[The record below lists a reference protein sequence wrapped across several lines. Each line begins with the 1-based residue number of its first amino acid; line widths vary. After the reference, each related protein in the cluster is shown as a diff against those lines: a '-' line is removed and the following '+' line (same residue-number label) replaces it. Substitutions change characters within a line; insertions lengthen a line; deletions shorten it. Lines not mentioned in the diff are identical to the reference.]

1 MGYTFQL
8 FGVYIWKIHI
18 IFAMDYRDKLKK
30 ENGRMGKFINP
41 FTDWGFKRIFGQE
54 VNKELLIDFLN
65 ELFAGEHVIRDI
77 KFRDKEMLG
86 ETKDSKSIVFDIFCD
101 TDDGKHIIVEMQ
113 NSSMKHYI
121 ERSIYYLAR
130 AVSEQGVVGDWDYS
144 LSPVYIISF
153 LNFNPNDRVLK
164 KFRTDASLRD
174 IGVEEPL
181 TKKVRLIYL
190 VLPYFDKDVEECE
203 NDFDCWIYLLKN
215 MNTLERMPFI
225 AQNAV
230 FRKLAQITDI
240 TTLSKS
246 EREKYD
252 YSLKNM
258 RDYIATYNLAEEKG
272 IEKGFERGRAKGR
285 AEGHA
290 EGKAEGRAE
299 GRAEGSLQTARENA
313 RKMRAKGFDQS
324 LISEITGLSI
334 EEIMGL

>member
-1 MGYTFQL
+1 M
-8 FGVYIWKIHI
+8 
-18 IFAMDYRDKLKK
+18 KL
-30 ENGRMGKFINP
+30 MGKFINP

-121 ERSIYYLAR
+121 DRSIYYLSR
-130 AVSEQGVVGDWDYS
+130 AVSEQGVVGDWDYT

-153 LNFNPNDRVLK
+153 LNFKPNDGVLV
-164 KFRTDASLRD
+164 KFQTDASLWD
-174 IGVEEPL
+174 KFDAKPL
-181 TKKVRLIYL
+181 TGKVRLIYL
-190 VLPYFDKDVEECE
+190 VLPYFDKDVEGCE
-203 NDFDCWIYLLKN
+203 NNFDCWIYLLKN
-215 MNTLERMPFI
+215 MTTLERMPFL

-230 FRKLAQITDI
+230 FRKLAEITDI

-246 EREKYD
+246 DREKYD

-258 RDYIATYNLAEEKG
+258 RDYIATYNTAEEKG
-272 IEKGFERGRAKGR
+272 IEKG
-285 AEGHA
+285 
-290 EGKAEGRAE
+290 RAE
-299 GRAEGSLQTARENA
+299 GRAETLIMTARNL
-313 RKMRAKGFDQS
+313 KGEGASTS
-324 LISEITGLSI
+324 LISRVTGLSE
-334 EEIMGL
+334 EEIENL

>member
-1 MGYTFQL
+1 MTTF
-8 FGVYIWKIHI
+8 VNKKI
-18 IFAMDYRDKLKK
+18 KP
-30 ENGRMGKFINP
+30 MGKFINP

-54 VNKELLIDFLN
+54 VNKELLISFLN

-121 ERSIYYLAR
+121 DRSVYYLAR
-130 AVSEQGVVGDWDYS
+130 AVTEQGVVGDWDYS

-153 LNFNPNDRVLK
+153 LNFKPNDGILE
-164 KFRTDASLRD
+164 KFRINAGLIDKEL
-174 IGVEEPL
+174 EKPL
-181 TKKVRLIYL
+181 TPKLRLIYL
-190 VLPYFDKDVEECE
+190 VLPYFNKDVEECE
-203 NDFDCWIYLLKN
+203 NNFDCWIYLLKN

-240 TTLSKS
+240 TTLSKA

-258 RDYIATYNLAEEKG
+258 RDYIATYNTAVEK
-272 IEKGFERGRAKGR
+272 
-285 AEGHA
+285 GHA
-290 EGKAEGRAE
+290 EGYAEGEVE
-299 GRAEGSLQTARENA
+299 GALKKARDSA
-313 RKMRAKGFDQS
+313 QKMKAKGFDFS
-324 LISEITGLSI
+324 LISEITNLSI
-334 EEIMGL
+334 NEIKKL

>member
-1 MGYTFQL
+1 MTTF
-8 FGVYIWKIHI
+8 VNKKI
-18 IFAMDYRDKLKK
+18 KP
-30 ENGRMGKFINP
+30 MGKFINP

-54 VNKELLIDFLN
+54 VNKELLISFLN

-121 ERSIYYLAR
+121 DRSVYYLAR
-130 AVSEQGVVGDWDYS
+130 AVTEQGVVGDWDYS

-153 LNFNPNDRVLK
+153 LNFKPNDGILE
-164 KFRTDASLRD
+164 KFRINAGLRD
-174 IGVEEPL
+174 KELEKPL
-181 TKKVRLIYL
+181 TPKLRLIYL
-190 VLPYFDKDVEECE
+190 VLPYFNKDVEECE
-203 NDFDCWIYLLKN
+203 NNFDCWIYLLKN

-240 TTLSKS
+240 TTLSKA

-258 RDYIATYNLAEEKG
+258 RDYIATYNTAVEK
-272 IEKGFERGRAKGR
+272 
-285 AEGHA
+285 GHA
-290 EGKAEGRAE
+290 EGYAEGEVE
-299 GRAEGSLQTARENA
+299 GALKKARDSA
-313 RKMRAKGFDQS
+313 QKMKAKGFDFS
-324 LISEITGLSI
+324 LISEITNLSI
-334 EEIMGL
+334 NEIKKL